1 MMIIEW
7 WLIDLLC
14 CWLSLQAVFQCSW
27 DIKWMCMWERKSR
40 RENGRERHWY
50 TLGRNIYLHVYF
62 REREIDRRKER
73 EVMEEYIYIYLDV
86 SEREGERERMREE
99 RQRERDVLFESVSP
113 LNEIPNTLRLTHQR
127 KSEGWFMR
135 SFCVVFVYVWSATSL
150 CRDTQISPLVI
161 IIILS
166 VTGNCRFFWC
176 NTDEENIRNENCVCT
191 DL

>member
-1 MMIIEW
+1 
-7 WLIDLLC
+7 
-14 CWLSLQAVFQCSW
+14 
-27 DIKWMCMWERKSR
+27 MCMWERKSR

-50 TLGRNIYLHVYF
+50 TLGRNIYLHVYV
-62 REREIDRRKER
+62 REREIEGKRERSWRNIYISRCLRER
-73 EVMEEYIYIYLDV
+73 E
-86 SEREGERERMREE
+86 REERERMREE
-99 RQRERDVLFESVSP
+99 RQRERDVLFWISITTY
-113 LNEIPNTLRLTHQR
+113 EIPITLRLTHQR

-150 CRDTQISPLVI
+150 CRDTQISPPVI